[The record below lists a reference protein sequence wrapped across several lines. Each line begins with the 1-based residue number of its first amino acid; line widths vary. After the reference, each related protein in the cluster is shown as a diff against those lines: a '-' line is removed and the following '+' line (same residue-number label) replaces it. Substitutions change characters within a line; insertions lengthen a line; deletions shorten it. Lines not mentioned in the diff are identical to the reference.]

1 MNWEDLLSLKRYG
14 DREKRLRNQ
23 QDETRLGF
31 EVDYDRIIFSNAFRS
46 LQDKTQVVPLSKTD
60 FVHTR
65 LTHSLEVSVVARSLG
80 RKVGQFLLSKYPALA
95 EKVFPAF
102 TAATG
107 ITVNF
112 TEQPDQDT
120 MFAQAKV
127 AVEAGGIDMIEPTID
142 RWGGWNSN
150 GLLAAFDPAK
160 LAMDNYLPGLA
171 DGSAGAR
178 SRDADGALFYVPS
191 NWGTE
196 AIVYNKEAAK
206 LSDPASLGDLFSA
219 DNKVVLR
226 PHSALAAMGRYLDAQ
241 GKLPF
246 PWMDGYTDMDKMVQL
261 WDIALAEAV
270 KAKGN
275 VVQFWSGENEAN
287 AGFVANGATVGLC
300 WDSTGFNL
308 RNDGY
313 GYAAPVEGAFAWHQ
327 GFVLMKN
334 AKNIDQAHELAKWTS
349 TAEGAAMWATAFSS
363 NPVGKGAA
371 DMMDPDVSAYYNGTF
386 NDDALSKLWWWPDQS
401 AEFLSKRAEYADKYK
416 AA

>member
-1 MNWEDLLSLKRYG
+1 LTNTKSISR
-14 DREKRLRNQ
+14 R
-23 QDETRLGF
+23 GF
-31 EVDYDRIIFSNAFRS
+31 M
-46 LQDKTQVVPLSKTD
+46 KTT
-60 FVHTR
+60 
-65 LTHSLEVSVVARSLG
+65 AAG
-80 RKVGQFLLSKYPALA
+80 VGALAAPALISSKA
-95 EKVFPAF
+95 LASSGELNFTGWAGYPTFATDVFPAF
-102 TAATG
+102 EAATG
-107 ITVNF
+107 IKVNF

-150 GLLAAFDPAK
+150 GLLQAWDPAK

-171 DGSAGAR
+171 DGAAGTR
-178 SRDADGALFYVPS
+178 SHDADGALFYVPS

-196 AIVYNKEAAK
+196 ALVYKADEAK
-206 LSDPASLGDLFSA
+206 LSEPSSLGDLFNA
-219 DNKVVLR
+219 ENKAVLR

-246 PWMDGYTDMDKMVQL
+246 PWLEGYTDMDKMVQL

-270 KAKGN
+270 KAKAN

-300 WDSTGFNL
+300 WDSTGYNL

-313 GYAAPVEGAFAWHQ
+313 GYSAPVEGAFAWHQ
-327 GFVLMKN
+327 GFVMMKN
-334 AKNIDQAHELAKWTS
+334 AANTEQAHEFVKFVS
-349 TAEGAAMWATAFSS
+349 TAEGAAGWATAFSS
-363 NPVGKGAA
+363 NPVGKGAS
-371 DMMDPDVSAYYNGTF
+371 DLMDPAVKDYYNGTF
-386 NDDALSKLWWWPDQS
+386 NDEALSKLWWWPERS
-401 AEFLSKRAEYADKYK
+401 EYADKYK

>member
-1 MNWEDLLSLKRYG
+1 VTKDNVSRRGFLKTTAAG
-14 DREKRLRNQ
+14 VGAMAAPAL
-23 QDETRLGF
+23 
-31 EVDYDRIIFSNAFRS
+31 IS
-46 LQDKTQVVPLSKTD
+46 SKALASSGELNFTGW
-60 FVHTR
+60 
-65 LTHSLEVSVVARSLG
+65 AG
-80 RKVGQFLLSKYPALA
+80 YPDLA

-102 TAATG
+102 EAATG
-107 ITVNF
+107 IKVNF

-127 AVEAGGIDMIEPTID
+127 ALEAGGIDMIEPTID

-150 GLLAAFDPAK
+150 GLLGAWDASK

-171 DGSAGAR
+171 DGAAGTR
-178 SRDADGALFYVPS
+178 SKDASGALYYVPS

-196 AIVYNKEAAK
+196 ALVYKTDGAK
-206 LSDPASLGDLFSA
+206 LSAPPSLGDLFSA
-219 DNKVVLR
+219 DNQAVLR
-226 PHSALAAMGRYLDAQ
+226 PHSALAAMGRYLDAT

-246 PWMDGYTDMDKMVQL
+246 PWLDGYTDMAKMVQL

-300 WDSTGFNL
+300 WDSTGYNL

-334 AKNIDQAHELAKWTS
+334 AVNVDQAHELAKWIS

-371 DMMDPDVSAYYNGTF
+371 EKMNPDVATYYNSAF
-386 NDDALSKLWWWPDQS
+386 DDAKLAALWWWPDQS
-401 AEFLSKRAEYADKYK
+401 AEFIAKRGEYADKYK
-416 AA
+416 AS